1 MRARSLKAAK
11 TSAFFIIALLSLAPG
26 AGFAQGLA
34 QDVPEAWKREFPKTD
49 FGQSGIGFSEI
60 LSGGPPRDG
69 IPGIDDPHFL
79 PVSDVGSG
87 ELADREPVISVVIG
101 DRARAYPL
109 RVLMWHE
116 IVNDIFNDRPLAV
129 TYCPLCDAA
138 VVFDRVVGGQVLDFG
153 TTGRLRHSDLVM
165 YDRQTESW
173 WQQFSGEGIIGAYTG
188 TMLKILP
195 SRTEAYLRFK
205 NRFPD
210 GEVLVP
216 DARLRN
222 YGVNPY
228 RRYDTAAT
236 PFLYRGDMPAGIAP
250 MARVVKIG
258 DQAWSLALLR
268 EKRRI
273 EKGGLVLRWEP
284 GQASALDTELIAH
297 GREIGNVIVQR
308 RRPDGSLTDAV
319 HDTTFAFAFHAFHP
333 DGVIYTE

>member
-1 MRARSLKAAK
+1 MP
-11 TSAFFIIALLSLAPG
+11 ALLRVLLRTCPKPG
-26 AGFAQGLA
+26 
-34 QDVPEAWKREFPKTD
+34 
-49 FGQSGIGFSEI
+49 SGNFRKPISVSPASVFSEI

-101 DRARAYPL
+101 NRARAYPL

-129 TYCPLCDAA
+129 TYCPLCDSA

-236 PFLYRGDMPAGIAP
+236 PFFVSGRH
-250 MARVVKIG
+250 ARRDCADG
-258 DQAWSLALLR
+258 ARCQN
-268 EKRRI
+268 RRS
-273 EKGGLVLRWEP
+273 GLV
-284 GQASALDTELIAH
+284 A
-297 GREIGNVIVQR
+297 
-308 RRPDGSLTDAV
+308 
-319 HDTTFAFAFHAFHP
+319 
-333 DGVIYTE
+333 GVAA